1 MKMETKRE
9 THIIDVADKILG
21 RLAVQ
26 VAVLLRGKNKKGFVP
41 NLDIGDFV
49 DIKNVKKIKFSGNK
63 INQKKYFH
71 HSGYLGGVRMVPLK
85 DLFEKN
91 PKEVL
96 RTAVYG
102 MLPCNK
108 LRDEQIK
115 RLRFI

>member
-1 MKMETKRE
+1 
-9 THIIDVADKILG
+9 
-21 RLAVQ
+21 
-26 VAVLLRGKNKKGFVP
+26 
-41 NLDIGDFV
+41 
-49 DIKNVKKIKFSGNK
+49 
-63 INQKKYFH
+63 
-71 HSGYLGGVRMVPLK
+71 MVPLK